1 MAIRIQTYWKTVD
14 APREQIIR
22 DVNMCK
28 TQDYILYYLFKT
40 YGTLTAEDA
49 LLLCND
55 YGYEIK
61 ESSLRRSID
70 TLKDQ
75 KNNCIREVGTT
86 RASTNRMVT
95 MYTLSDENVEVIKTI
110 RKQLPDSIKVDLV
123 LEEDG
128 SIDISNMID
137 QLTEQIVFLT
147 TKYKL

>member
-14 APREQIIR
+14 APREQIIK
-22 DVNMCK
+22 DMQMCIK
-28 TQDYILYYLFKT
+28 QDYIVYFLFKT

-70 TLKDQ
+70 TLKDH
-75 KNNCIREVGTT
+75 KNKCIREVGTT

-95 MYTLSDENVEVIKTI
+95 MYTLSDENVEVIKVI

-128 SIDISNMID
+128 SIDIGNMID
-137 QLTEQIVFLT
+137 QLTEQVVFLT

>member
-1 MAIRIQTYWKTVD
+1 MFRCCSVYPI
-14 APREQIIR
+14 
-22 DVNMCK
+22 
-28 TQDYILYYLFKT
+28 
-40 YGTLTAEDA
+40 TAEDA

-70 TLKDQ
+70 TLKDH
-75 KNNCIREVGTT
+75 KNKCIREVGTT

-95 MYTLSDENVEVIKTI
+95 MYTLSDENVEVIKVI

-137 QLTEQIVFLT
+137 QLTEQVVFLT